1 MTEKK
6 IWNKGKAVGQMKPL
20 SPKQVRMIKDA
31 LSSKEDLKS
40 LRDLALF
47 SSAIDTMLRSV
58 DLLELRV
65 EDVQD
70 DRGEMKDRFWLLQQ
84 KTGKRHLVEISEATR
99 GILRSWIEKS
109 RKFEEDFLFTG
120 TRRGKYQAIS
130 REQYALLVK
139 QWIREFAQADPK
151 EYSTHSLRRTKAA
164 LVYKRTGNIEAV
176 RQLLGQH
183 NVNATSVYLNV
194 GQEDALAIAREVVRL

>member
-1 MTEKK
+1 MKNV
-6 IWNKGKAVGQMKPL
+6 WNKGKAVGQMKPL
-20 SPKQVRMIKDA
+20 TPKQVRMIKDA
-31 LSSKEDLKS
+31 LSSKGDLKS
-40 LRDLALF
+40 LRDLVLF
-47 SSAIDTMLRSV
+47 SAAIDTMLRSV
-58 DLLELRV
+58 DLLSLRV

-70 DRGEMKDRFWLLQQ
+70 ERGEIRDRFWILQQ
-84 KTGKRHLVEISEATR
+84 KTGKRHLVEISEGTR
-99 GILRSWIEKS
+99 EVLKEWISKG

-120 TRRGKYQAIS
+120 TRKGKFQAIS

-139 QWIREFAQADPK
+139 KWIREVAQADPK
-151 EYSTHSLRRTKAA
+151 EDSTHSLRRTKAA

-194 GQEDALAIAREVVRL
+194 GQEDALAIAREVAGRL

>member
-1 MTEKK
+1 MKNV
-6 IWNKGKAVGQMKPL
+6 WNKGKAVGQMKPL
-20 SPKQVRMIKDA
+20 TPKQVRMIKDA
-31 LSSKEDLKS
+31 LSSKGDLKS
-40 LRDLALF
+40 LRDLVLF
-47 SSAIDTMLRSV
+47 SAAIDTMLRSV
-58 DLLELRV
+58 DLLSLRV

-70 DRGEMKDRFWLLQQ
+70 ERGEIRDRFWILQQ
-84 KTGKRHLVEISEATR
+84 KTGKRHLVEISEGTR
-99 GILRSWIEKS
+99 EVLKEWISKG

-120 TRRGKYQAIS
+120 TRKGKFQAIS

-139 QWIREFAQADPK
+139 KWIREFAQADPK

-194 GQEDALAIAREVVRL
+194 GQEDALAIAREVAGRL